1 MLPPTHVSTWRPLPK
16 WFPLCGLIF
25 LTPSFFFSSLHLL
38 YPINLFIL
46 QDSDRTVPVAF
57 LALPDLDLYCLIL
70 EHLPDFSVIT
80 STPTSRPRPS
90 LDQPHSMRLQNAGP
104 PRQLSS
110 WSRLRGLVPDIVRGG
125 QRSPKATLLAL
136 GRGQFPVF

>member
-90 LDQPHSMRLQNAGP
+90 LDQPHSRRLVCACRMQGQLASSAPGAGFVA
-104 PRQLSS
+104 LS
-110 WSRLRGLVPDIVRGG
+110 L
-125 QRSPKATLLAL
+125 TLL
-136 GRGQFPVF
+136 GEDRGAPKRLSWH